1 MPLAMA
7 NVACVFSPL
16 PSSAYLAL
24 TRPAYPMPKLTK
36 RVIDAA
42 TPSGAGDVFVW
53 DDELPGFGVRIK
65 PSGAKSFVIQYRNS
79 NGRSRRL
86 TIGRY
91 GVLTP
96 DEGRAEARQQLSYV
110 ARGRDPAE
118 SRKSD
123 RHAMTVAQLCR
134 DYLDK
139 AERGLIIT
147 RRRKPKK
154 ASTLYTDRGRVE
166 RHIVPLLG
174 HRPVKDVS
182 SADIRTFLRDVSSGK
197 TAADVK
203 TGTRGRA
210 IVEGGA
216 GTASRTLGLL
226 GGVFSYAVEE
236 GYRLD
241 NPVRGVKRP
250 ADNRREFRLD
260 EAGYRRLGSRLAAAE
275 RAGERWQV
283 TEMVRL
289 MALTGCR
296 RGEIEGLKRSEV
308 DVVGQMLRLGD
319 SKTGKSIRP
328 LGRAAV
334 EVIER
339 AMKRSKGTYVFPATR
354 GEGHFRGLPKAWNAV
369 VGRRIPGLTPHG
381 LRHSFASVG
390 EDLGF
395 TIPTIGALLGHAGSG
410 VTAGYIHKPDAALI
424 AAANQIAQRIE
435 ENMFERP
442 AGPDNVV
449 PLRERA

>member
-1 MPLAMA
+1 
-7 NVACVFSPL
+7 
-16 PSSAYLAL
+16 
-24 TRPAYPMPKLTK
+24 MPKLTK
-36 RVIDAA
+36 RLIDATA
-42 TPSGAGDVFVW
+42 PSGAGDVFVW

-96 DEGRAEARQQLSYV
+96 DEGRAEARQQLSDV
-110 ARGRDPAE
+110 ARGKDPAE
-118 SRKSD
+118 IRKKD
-123 RHAMTVAQLCR
+123 RQSLTVAQLCR

-154 ASTLYTDRGRVE
+154 ASTLYTDGGRVE
-166 RHIVPLLG
+166 RHIIPLLG

-182 SADIRTFLRDVSSGK
+182 SADIRAFLRDVSSGK

-203 TGTRGRA
+203 TGMRGRA
-210 IVEGGA
+210 IVEGGP

-236 GYRLD
+236 GYRSD
-241 NPVRGVKRP
+241 NPVQGVKRP
-250 ADNRREFRLD
+250 ADNKREFRLD
-260 EAGYRRLGSRLAAAE
+260 EAGYRRLGRRLAASD

-283 TEMVRL
+283 TEAVRL
-289 MALTGCR
+289 LALTGCR
-296 RGEIEGLKRSEV
+296 RGEIESLKRSEV
-308 DVVGQMLRLGD
+308 DLLGQVLRLGD

-328 LGRAAV
+328 IGRAAV
-334 EVIER
+334 EILER
-339 AMKRSKGTYVFPATR
+339 SMKRSKGVYVFPATR
-354 GEGHFRGLPKAWNAV
+354 GDGHFRGLPKAWGSLV
-369 VGRRIPGLTPHG
+369 RHRIPGLTPHG

-395 TIPTIGALLGHAGSG
+395 TIPTIGALLGHSGSG
-410 VTAGYIHKPDAALI
+410 VTAGYIHKPDAALVG
-424 AAANQIAQRIE
+424 AANQIAQRIE
-435 ENMFERP
+435 ENMFERR

-449 PLRERA
+449 LLRERA